1 MRRSKFF
8 FIIEGPFATAVVAAA
23 AAHVHTLTQY
33 YLNYAYAFK
42 VLFYKAFFRLN

>member
-1 MRRSKFF
+1 M
-8 FIIEGPFATAVVAAA
+8 EGPFDAAA

-42 VLFYKAFFRLN
+42 VLFCKAFLD